1 MGGIGFDG
9 VFLKIIIEWGGGGG
23 GGGGSRSMSN
33 LTLCPLFMNMVQL
46 YQECRNI
53 ELKIF
58 QQNNRHDTYLQISMD
73 NSVSMTIL
81 HS

>member
-9 VFLKIIIEWGGGGG
+9 VFLKIIIEWGW
-23 GGGGSRSMSN
+23 GGGSRSMSN